1 MHRYKAERRTMTK
14 EFKIAHISD
23 CHLGYR
29 SGQFRDNETGINL
42 REQDGYDALDK
53 AIDEIIEAKPDVVIC
68 SGDMFHSPKPSI
80 YTIIQCKK
88 ILQKLVHLFTSSI

>member
-68 SGDMFHSPKPSI
+68 S
-80 YTIIQCKK
+80 
-88 ILQKLVHLFTSSI
+88 